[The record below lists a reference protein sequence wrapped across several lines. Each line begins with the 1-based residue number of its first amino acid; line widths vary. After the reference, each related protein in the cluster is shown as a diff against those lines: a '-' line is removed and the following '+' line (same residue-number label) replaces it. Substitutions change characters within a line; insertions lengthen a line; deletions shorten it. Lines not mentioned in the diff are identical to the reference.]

1 METGRYS
8 RLTQSPAVSSRLR
21 SDYTAHL
28 ASHGEHE
35 KSRQVGRVG
44 VLIQIFVSQ
53 PECTIFLYGT
63 PRLNR
68 QTAFADCSAPRAR
81 TVHERPTSS
90 RPPFQSRAGDTEE
103 DEAELGRAQT
113 GCVAVLSVLRRLL
126 RSVGDSLASLFFSS
140 ASSLTNAVL
149 G

>member
-44 VLIQIFVSQ
+44 VLIQIFCVTAGVHHILVR
-53 PECTIFLYGT
+53 CT
-63 PRLNR
+63 
-68 QTAFADCSAPRAR
+68 AA
-81 TVHERPTSS
+81 EPT
-90 RPPFQSRAGDTEE
+90 
-103 DEAELGRAQT
+103 
-113 GCVAVLSVLRRLL
+113 
-126 RSVGDSLASLFFSS
+126 DSLCRLQRTQSS
-140 ASSLTNAVL
+140 HCP
-149 G
+149 